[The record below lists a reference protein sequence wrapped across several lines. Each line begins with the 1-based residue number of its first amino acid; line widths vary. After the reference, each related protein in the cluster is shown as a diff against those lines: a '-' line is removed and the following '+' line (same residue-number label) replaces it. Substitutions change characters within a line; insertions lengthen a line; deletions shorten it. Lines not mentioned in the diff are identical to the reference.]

1 MRVIRQ
7 GVVCIKLT
15 ARRKEVRRLFR
26 SSTLIKKH
34 IVRGAIL
41 SLVPSEMTDIIV
53 HHARIEIGEI
63 ARVAAESITTTAVGT
78 ALSISMTA
86 LKYL

>member
-26 SSTLIKKH
+26 SSSLIRKH
-34 IVRGAIL
+34 MARGAIL
-41 SLVPSEMTDIIV
+41 SLVPSEVTDIVI
-53 HHARIEIGEI
+53 HHAKVEIGELARI
-63 ARVAAESITTTAVGT
+63 AADSITTTAVGT
-78 ALSISMTA
+78 AMSITMTA

>member
-15 ARRKEVRRLFR
+15 ARRPEIKRLFR
-26 SSTLIKKH
+26 SSTLLRKH
-34 IVRGAIL
+34 ITRGAIL
-41 SLVPSEMTDIIV
+41 SLVPPEVTDIVV
-53 HHARIEIGEI
+53 HHARVEIGEMARI
-63 ARVAAESITTTAVGT
+63 AADSITTTAVGT
-78 ALSISMTA
+78 AISISMTA

>member
-15 ARRKEVRRLFR
+15 ARRKEVKRLFR
-26 SSTLIKKH
+26 SSSLIKKH
-34 IVRGAIL
+34 IARGAIL
-41 SLVPSEMTDIIV
+41 SLVPSEVTDIVI
-53 HHARIEIGEI
+53 HHAQVELGEI
-63 ARVAAESITTTAVGT
+63 VRVAADSITTTALGT
-78 ALSISMTA
+78 AISIGMTA

>member
-15 ARRKEVRRLFR
+15 ARRKEVKRLFR
-26 SSTLIKKH
+26 SSSLIKKH
-34 IVRGAIL
+34 IARGAIL
-41 SLVPSEMTDIIV
+41 SLVPSEVTDIVI
-53 HHARIEIGEI
+53 HHAKVEIGEMARI
-63 ARVAAESITTTAVGT
+63 AADSITTTALGT
-78 ALSISMTA
+78 AISISMTA